1 MDNKKLRDQ
10 LIRRTNRYAS
20 GVDKLYDQA
29 LADIAR
35 LFALVDYD
43 PTAPF
48 SFAAYGKMQ
57 GVDEIMQRLESQVQ
71 SVVDMGV
78 RNEYATAYGEC
89 EELIRQVVRE
99 NVQGQMMQAFAP
111 KTASGTAAK
120 RFLLANQAGDI
131 TASQRVWNG
140 AVLGQMETAV
150 QEGLME
156 GMPAKRMAT
165 QLKRYLVEPD
175 NYFRRFRIKTGE
187 SETGESIYGR
197 KWKKRIRTEDGSFR
211 WIDADPDDYPSGQG
225 IYHSSYKNALRYTRT
240 TTNIAYRTADYDRY
254 QELPFV
260 IGIEIRLSNNPK
272 HVPDVCD
279 DLAGQYP
286 KDFKWTGWHPNCMCY
301 QIPLLAKKDEV
312 DQMVDAVLDGRD
324 PEDVECR
331 KEVTEM
337 PENFKNWLL
346 GNEQRM
352 KGSASMPY
360 FIRDNT
366 GFVSSILSDT
376 KFAKE
381 LIEKYGLTIPKHIDN
396 PLSGLL
402 FADITGGLTT
412 TAAKGITALIN
423 SYYAAQSNAERVV
436 ILKKLISNKGFEEL
450 KYHSTKEHSVY
461 GIGMKMFD
469 KKLREGEMPKNLAIA
484 KKMLLNGYDVYML
497 PNPNS
502 SVSADFILHKKGK
515 LYYTEGKT
523 LNGKNSLDH
532 RLASA
537 SNQSSRVIID
547 VIGTNDARYIANT
560 VASAFEQDKL
570 LNFIILLKG
579 SRAIEINRDVVLN
592 KKFEVKFRSIWN
604 RSK

>member
-111 KTASGTAAK
+111 KTASGTAAQ

-187 SETGESIYGR
+187 SEAGESIYGR

-346 GNEQRM
+346 GNEQRYIEAKQ
-352 KGSASMPY
+352 KGTLPY
-360 FIRDNT
+360 FVRDNAKYVGHIFGYDVT
-366 GFVSSILSDT
+366 TEEVARMISEAGKPYERRLFVSFEPFSTAIIEAVRKAGDKKAKKAIYESVMTDERSELLNDVNGHQTRLFAGHKGKNKPTWNATKDMAFRLNELGIDVTFLPEHEGSKGLKSADALIRIGEKYFLADF
-376 KFAKE
+376 KFAVTHKWNT
-381 LIEKYGLTIPKHIDN
+381 LQSDL
-396 PLSGLL
+396 
-402 FADITGGLTT
+402 ADGFTQAGT
-412 TAAKGITALIN
+412 
-423 SYYAAQSNAERVV
+423 V
-436 ILKKLISNKGFEEL
+436 ILKLTEMDRGQFQETIDYMVRNNLNIGDLIMLNEYNKSKFVSKQDILSGRYQKKIKGFL
-450 KYHSTKEHSVY
+450 
-461 GIGMKMFD
+461 
-469 KKLREGEMPKNLAIA
+469 
-484 KKMLLNGYDVYML
+484 
-497 PNPNS
+497 
-502 SVSADFILHKKGK
+502 
-515 LYYTEGKT
+515 
-523 LNGKNSLDH
+523 
-532 RLASA
+532 
-537 SNQSSRVIID
+537 
-547 VIGTNDARYIANT
+547 
-560 VASAFEQDKL
+560 
-570 LNFIILLKG
+570 
-579 SRAIEINRDVVLN
+579 
-592 KKFEVKFRSIWN
+592 
-604 RSK
+604 